1 LTTAQRLARYGHVPV
16 WRHGAA
22 DDAADD
28 DAEQRVDDE
37 HAPTTAPITTVPT
50 TVTPK
55 VTAMNTTLTGLPPVR
70 GFDYH
75 LYHAVLMLLAWWV
88 MTSASAFFARY
99 LKDVG
104 DYWGVVHLVLGV
116 LTVLLTFA
124 GFALAIVGVNGGELI
139 ATDPHHYLG
148 YALMFLVLVQPA
160 IGVYAQRK
168 FDPARAS
175 VPIWP
180 DGVHNVFGYV
190 VWLGF
195 AVQTYLGVLRRS
207 ASVFGDGDPI
217 PQLVALSFIV
227 VFVVVVF
234 VAAQVLAGR
243 SVLDESRAFAAQ
255 VNAKATGSAPERP
268 RGVLCGMLALLVV
281 VTLLGTAGVV
291 ATFST
296 DVSHWRAAVGAVR
309 RRARRVRH
317 RYRPADFL
325 CIQATQ
331 GAAGGDAARHTNDRG
346 RAGAVHPGA
355 DRSRPV
361 GQLWQRRRD
370 SAAALRRSRKTTLC
384 RRTAHSHRKPTG
396 PAATTDRPA
405 TLRTAAAMWAATIL
419 CRRTPS
425 AATTTVS
432 TTTTTPAICSRSR
445 IRRRRLRQSLRS
457 TSQPCT
463 TRARTRRCRRTRSAH
478 HPAPTTDRSRRFSS
492 SRRCDRHSRSFTR
505 SSIRRRVCQACRRQL
520 RPTRQSR
527 RIQCRRH
534 RPCPACDR
542 PHGLRAVC
550 RRHSPRYRRRSPAC
564 RRQRWAMP
572 STLTGT

>member
-1 LTTAQRLARYGHVPV
+1 MFQYGAMVPPTTPPTTPPSN
-16 WRHGAA
+16 
-22 DDAADD
+22 
-28 DAEQRVDDE
+28 ESTTST
-37 HAPTTAPITTVPT
+37 APTTAPITTVPT

-281 VTLLGTAGVV
+281 VTLIGTAGVV

-296 DVSHWRAAVGAVR
+296 DVSTGVPPWALCGAVLGVCAIAIGLLIFFVYKR
-309 RRARRVRH
+309 RKAQQEEMLLGTQMTEGA
-317 RYRPADFL
+317 PAPY
-325 CIQATQ
+325 I
-331 GAAGGDAARHTNDRG
+331 
-346 RAGAVHPGA
+346 
-355 DRSRPV
+355 
-361 GQLWQRRRD
+361 
-370 SAAALRRSRKTTLC
+370 
-384 RRTAHSHRKPTG
+384 
-396 PAATTDRPA
+396 
-405 TLRTAAAMWAATIL
+405 
-419 CRRTPS
+419 
-425 AATTTVS
+425 
-432 TTTTTPAICSRSR
+432 
-445 IRRRRLRQSLRS
+445 
-457 TSQPCT
+457 
-463 TRARTRRCRRTRSAH
+463 
-478 HPAPTTDRSRRFSS
+478 PAPTAVGQSANFGSGAAIPPPLYGQPQDNIMPSYSAQPPQAYGPGGDNGPTGYSQNGGGNVGGDYPVPSYTIGRNNSGQYNDNNTGNLQPISYPAQATSS
-492 SRRCDRHSRSFTR
+492 EFTQYKSAVYNEGENAPVPAYSQR
-505 SSIRRRVCQACRRQL
+505 APPGPYDGPQSTFQQQPSL
-520 RPTRQSR
+520 RPSQPQFHPVINPPPGLPGLPPPIATDAPITSNPVPPPPPMPGM
-527 RIQCRRH
+527 
-534 RPCPACDR
+534 RPPAR
-542 PHGLRAVC
+542 PAGGLPPPLAALPPPLAGMPPPAMGNAVNIDWNV
-550 RRHSPRYRRRSPAC
+550 SE
-564 RRQRWAMP
+564 
-572 STLTGT
+572 GDDDD